1 MITLEIQNL
10 EIDLIIDFLSNQ
22 CSDILSKVW
31 REGDIVAGVFILEDS
46 ESQNLGINITTIID
60 YRPSSEICKITV
72 HAARTAGVEKDATAA
87 EKRLRQRLIDF
98 ADENG
103 WKWQETL

>member
-46 ESQNLGINITTIID
+46 EKQNLGINITTIVD
-60 YRPSSEICKITV
+60 YGASTEICKVTV
-72 HAARTAGVEKDATAA
+72 HAARTAGVENDATAA
-87 EKRLRQRLIDF
+87 EERLRKKLIDF
-98 ADENG
+98 AEENE
-103 WKWQETL
+103 WTWR

>member
-10 EIDLIIDFLSNQ
+10 EIDLIIDLLSNQ

-46 ESQNLGINITTIID
+46 ESRNLGINITTIID
-60 YRPSSEICKITV
+60 YRPSTQRCKVTV
-72 HAARTAGVEKDATAA
+72 HAARTAGVEKDADAA
-87 EKRLRQRLIDF
+87 EERLKQTLIDF
-98 ADENG
+98 AEENE
-103 WKWQETL
+103 WPWH